1 MHKYP
6 CIGRYEGIRIEV
18 IKTKPAKSNNE
29 KEKWK
34 KDQKGEGGE
43 MYIYF
48 FLPCIETLPQVKQEV
63 YSTDAQEYKHQRLH
77 ASFPAPRKKKTEA
90 VYVILV
96 TISPY
101 HFSAYPI
108 KKIEEYNQDNP

>member
-6 CIGRYEGIRIEV
+6 CIGRYKGIRVEV
-18 IKTKPAKSNNE
+18 IKTKPAKSNNK
-29 KEKWK
+29 KEKRK

-48 FLPCIETLPQVKQEV
+48 FLPCIETFPQVKQEV
-63 YSTDAQEYKHQRLH
+63 SSTDDQEYKHKRMQSAFL
-77 ASFPAPRKKKTEA
+77 APRKKKPET

-101 HFSAYPI
+101 HSSVYPI